1 MADVSHPAVPAAHP
15 DDPSVTQGGDRS
27 GADSGAGSGEGS
39 GEGTRRRWRDRPRW
53 LHWLVYT
60 AILVVL
66 ALVVAGFLAVDT
78 VRRSFPQ
85 TSGTIDVPGLEAEVQ
100 VVRDAHGVPQI
111 YADTAE
117 DLFFAQGFVQAQD
130 RFFEMDVRRHITAG
144 RLSELFGEDTL
155 ETDQV
160 VRTLGW
166 RRVAEEELDLL
177 SPEAIGYLEAF
188 SAGVNAYVEDRSPSE
203 LSLEYSLL
211 TLGGLDYEVEEWT
224 PADSVAWLKAMAW
237 DLRGNMQDEVDR
249 AMASTRVDAADI
261 ADLYPEYP
269 YSRHRPIVEG
279 GAVLGG
285 AFDQDAQPGLVAPR
299 PAPNGRIR
307 AEVADQLGAVSRALD
322 ALPTLVGRGEGI
334 GSNAWV
340 VDGEH
345 STTGAPILA
354 NDPHLAPTLPGVWY
368 QMGLHCNEISD
379 ACPFDVSGFT
389 FAGFPGVIIGHNQS
403 IAWGFTNLGPD
414 VTDLY
419 LEAVDG
425 ERYLRGNRWRE
436 FERREETID
445 VAGSEP
451 FTFTVR
457 SSVHG
462 PLLSDVSPLHAS
474 VGANA
479 PVDGSAPE
487 RDGGYAV
494 SLAWTALET
503 TRTAE
508 AVFDIDRATSWEEFR
523 SAARKFAA
531 PSQNMVYADVDGHI
545 GYQAPG
551 LIPIRRPVH
560 RGLYPA
566 PGWDKRYDWTGEFV
580 PFEAL
585 PNVLDPQEGF
595 IATANQAPVDSSYP
609 YQLGSSWDYGYRSQR
624 IADLLT
630 KKGALSVDDMSE
642 IQLDDYNAFAPS
654 LVPYLL
660 DVDAGSRY
668 YSSGRQLLEDWD
680 FTQPADS
687 AAAAYFN
694 AVWKNLLELT
704 FTDQLPP
711 SVEVAGGG
719 RWFEVVLALLDQPN
733 DPWWDDI
740 ETEDVREGRDDVLR
754 LAMRDARDELVH
766 LQSRRV
772 DGWSWGHQHTLTL
785 ENQTIG
791 QSDIGLIARLV
802 NRGSWEVGGGPSIVN
817 ATGWNAAKG
826 YEVNWVPSM
835 RMVVSLGD
843 LDDSTWINLTGA
855 SGHAFSSH
863 YTDQTDLWAEG
874 KTLPWHHTRETVEE
888 AAEGTLIL
896 RPDGAG

>member
-1 MADVSHPAVPAAHP
+1 MSHPAAPTSYP
-15 DDPSVTQGGDRS
+15 DDSSEVADGD
-27 GADSGAGSGEGS
+27 DSDDGAGDGPGEV
-39 GEGTRRRWRDRPRW
+39 TPRRRWRDRPPW

-60 AILVVL
+60 SILLVL
-66 ALVVAGFLAVDT
+66 ALIVAGFLAVDA

-85 TSGTIDVPGLEAEVQ
+85 TTGTIDVPGLEAEVQ
-100 VVRDAHGVPQI
+100 VLRDAQGVPQI

-144 RLSELFGEDTL
+144 RLSELFGEDQL

-177 SPEAIGYLEAF
+177 SPETLAYLEAF
-188 SAGVNAYVEDRSPSE
+188 SAGVNAYIEDRSPRE
-203 LSLEYSLL
+203 LSLEYTLL

-237 DLRGNMQDEVDR
+237 DLRGNMQDEIDR
-249 AMASTRVDAADI
+249 AMASTRVDAAEI

-269 YSRHRPIVEG
+269 YARHRPVVEG

-285 AFDQDAQPGLVAPR
+285 AFDPDAQPGLVAPR
-299 PAPNGRIR
+299 TGLPPGV
-307 AEVADQLGAVSRALD
+307 EDQLEEVSRTLD
-322 ALPTLVGRGEGI
+322 ALPQLLGRGDGV

-368 QMGLHCNEISD
+368 QMGLHCNELSE

-389 FAGFPGVIIGHNQS
+389 FAGFPGVIIGHNQN

-425 ERYLRGNRWRE
+425 ERYLRGKRWRE
-436 FERREETID
+436 FERREETIN
-445 VAGSEP
+445 VAGGEP

-462 PLLSDVSPLHAS
+462 PLLSDVSALHAS

-479 PVDGSAPE
+479 PVEANAPD

-494 SLAWTALET
+494 ALAWTALET

-508 AVFDIDRATSWEEFR
+508 AVFEIDRATDWDEFR
-523 SAARKFAA
+523 EAARKFAA
-531 PSQNMVYADVDGHI
+531 PSQNMLYADAQGHI

-551 LIPIRRPVH
+551 LIPIRRPLH

-566 PGWDKRYDWTGEFV
+566 PGWDKRYDWTGDFV

-585 PNVLDPQEGF
+585 PNVLDPEEGF
-595 IATANQAPVDSSYP
+595 IASANQAPVDASYT
-609 YQLGSSWDYGYRSQR
+609 YDLGSSWDYGYRSQR
-624 IADLLT
+624 IVDLLT
-630 KKGALSVDDMSE
+630 KKGALSIDDMTE
-642 IQLDDYNAFAPS
+642 IQLDTYNAFAPS

-660 DVDAGSRY
+660 DIDAGSRY
-668 YSSGRQLLEDWD
+668 YSGGQQLLKDWD

-694 AVWKNLLELT
+694 AVWKNLLMLT
-704 FTDQLPP
+704 FTDQLPK
-711 SVEVAGGG
+711 SVEVSGGG
-719 RWFEVVLALLDQPN
+719 RWFEVVLALLDQPS
-733 DPWWDDI
+733 DPWWDDV
-740 ETEDVREGRDDVLR
+740 ETEDVREGRDDILR

-785 ENQTIG
+785 ENQSVG

-802 NRGSWEVGGGPSIVN
+802 NRGGWELGGGPGIVN
-817 ATGWNAAKG
+817 AIGWNAAEG
-826 YEVNWVPSM
+826 YDVNWVPSM
-835 RMVVSLGD
+835 RMVVSLGN
-843 LDDSTWINLTGA
+843 LDDSTWVNLTGA
-855 SGHAFSSH
+855 SGHAFNAH

-874 KTLPWHHTRETVEE
+874 RTLPWSHTRDAVEE
-888 AAEGTLIL
+888 ATEETLIL